1 MNKRLIIQFLFAV
14 FTLTA
19 HAQQLSHH
27 FERTPLSEALVWLD
41 KAQTDRHINFI
52 YDELEDFR
60 VTTDLKNASLQSAL
74 AQLIGFYPIRM
85 TTDKQQIYLE
95 CTQQKDPK
103 LIGRVLDE
111 KGNPMEFVNIA
122 LLSTADSSYVD
133 GGVSNASGDYVIPTK
148 AHSVIVRYSYVG
160 YETLFRQLTV
170 GRVAPLRMKPD
181 AVLLRAFTVKAMR
194 PLFQR
199 KEDKTVFNVSE
210 LQNAGSMNATDVL
223 KYAPKVMVDADG
235 NLSVSGKNAT
245 VYINDRQMSGTEL
258 KSYLTGLK
266 ATDIQS
272 IEIQDTHGAEHDA
285 GIQGGVINIKTR
297 AHLGFSGNLS
307 FNGHVWPQR
316 TDAYYYYPLGNLYF
330 GTEKWNLYASTYFL
344 RNNMNV
350 ESHTYQHFLTSDTYN
365 DEDEVCRTHQHTY
378 FYKVGG
384 IYTIDKA
391 RRHAIGL
398 EVNGSINKQHSD
410 MFDDAVFT
418 DSAGLQHKGEGR
430 PELIERN
437 SYLNAVA
444 SYNWKMDERDSY
456 LKVLGNYNYKHAN
469 SDSYLLAEY
478 ENYEPLHTDVRDY
491 SGSNLNNGSLQA
503 DLRYN
508 YPSTLAL
515 RTGAKYESSMRTN
528 RLTETDHLSG
538 TASSSDWEYR
548 EKISA
553 AYLGFSMNLSKKRF
567 AYLSLRMENT
577 WQQGVNRL
585 TGTTEINK
593 HYTDWFPYAYF
604 SHQLTDKFSYD
615 FTYSR
620 SINRPSF
627 SELSNNKNRLSAVLY
642 TCGNPDLQPSL
653 IDQLQLQGTYGHHS
667 FSLFYEH
674 EHNTITGYFESI
686 GGKAYQVTR
695 NFGTETQ
702 TGAGY
707 NFNGKVLP
715 WLTMNVGARYGYASV
730 PMSYH
735 DKHLWQGYLNWQNYL
750 TFKQIGTFELGTTY
764 QTRWLNGN
772 YTARSN
778 WFISAAYSRQLF
790 HNTFSLR
797 MGVDDIFHTQ
807 RDRGRQVTPILD
819 YQFHGKRYTDFF
831 VTLTYN
837 FKSKHKVRSD
847 QIENSNEVKSRL

>member
-1 MNKRLIIQFLFAV
+1 MNKRLIIPLFLALFA
-14 FTLTA
+14 LTA
-19 HAQQLSHH
+19 NAQRLTHH
-27 FERTPLSEALVWLD
+27 FERTSLSDALVWLD
-41 KAQTDRHINFI
+41 KTQTDHHLNFI

-95 CTQQKDPK
+95 CTQRKDTK

-111 KGNPMEFVNIA
+111 TGNPMEFVNIA

-148 AHSVIVRYSYVG
+148 AHSVIVRYSFVG
-160 YETLFRQLTV
+160 YQTLFRRLTV
-170 GRVAPLRMKPD
+170 GPVAPLRMKPD
-181 AVLLRAFTVKAMR
+181 AVSLRAVTVKALR

-210 LQNAGSMNATDVL
+210 LQNAGSMSATDVL

-235 NLSVSGKNAT
+235 NLSVGGKSAA

-258 KSYLTGLK
+258 KAYLTSLK
-266 ATDIQS
+266 AADIQS
-272 IEIQDTHGAEHDA
+272 IEIQDTHGAERDA
-285 GIQGGVINIKTR
+285 NIQGGVINIKTR
-297 AHLGFSGNLS
+297 AHLGFSGS
-307 FNGHVWPQR
+307 FTLNGHVWPQR
-316 TDAYYYYPLGNLYF
+316 TDAYFYYPMANLYF
-330 GTEKWNLYASTYFL
+330 GTEKWNLYASTYIL
-344 RNNMNV
+344 RGHTNV
-350 ESHTYQHFLTSDTYN
+350 ESHTYQHFLNSNTYN
-365 DEDEVCRTHQHTY
+365 DEDEECRTHQRHY

-384 IYTIDKA
+384 IYTVDKA

-398 EVNGSINKQHSD
+398 EVNGSTDRQNSN
-410 MFDDAVFT
+410 MTDDAVFT
-418 DSAGLQHKGEGR
+418 DSAGLLHKGEGR
-430 PELIERN
+430 PKLIEKN

-469 SDSYLLAEY
+469 SDSYLLAQY

-508 YPSTLAL
+508 YPSTLVL
-515 RTGAKYESSMRTN
+515 RTGAKYEASMRTS

-538 TASSSDWEYR
+538 AVASSDWKYR
-548 EKISA
+548 ENISA
-553 AYLGFSMNLSKKRF
+553 AYLGFSMNLSKKLF

-585 TGTTEINK
+585 TGTTEIDK

-604 SHQLTDKFSYD
+604 SHQLTDEFSYD

-620 SINRPSF
+620 SIYRPSF
-627 SELSNNKNRLSAVLY
+627 SELSNYKNRLSAVLY

-653 IDQLQLQGTYGHHS
+653 TDLLQLQATYGHHTL
-667 FSLFYEH
+667 SLIYDH
-674 EHNTITGYFESI
+674 EHNTITDYFESI
-686 GGKAYQVTR
+686 GGKAYQVSR

-702 TGAGY
+702 IGAGY
-707 NFNGKVLP
+707 DFNGKVLP
-715 WLTMNVGARYGYASV
+715 WLTMNVAAKYGYASV

-735 DKHLWQGYLNWQNYL
+735 DKHLWQGYLNWQNYM
-750 TFKQIGTFELGTTY
+750 TFKDVGSFELGATY
-764 QTRWLNGN
+764 QTRWLSGN

-778 WFISAAYSRQLF
+778 WNFSAAYSRQLF
-790 HNTFSLR
+790 HDAFSLR
-797 MGVDDIFHTQ
+797 VAVDNIFHTV
-807 RDRGRQVTPILD
+807 RDWGRQVTPILD
-819 YQFHGKRYTDFF
+819 YQFHGKRYTDVS
-831 VTLTYN
+831 VTLTYH